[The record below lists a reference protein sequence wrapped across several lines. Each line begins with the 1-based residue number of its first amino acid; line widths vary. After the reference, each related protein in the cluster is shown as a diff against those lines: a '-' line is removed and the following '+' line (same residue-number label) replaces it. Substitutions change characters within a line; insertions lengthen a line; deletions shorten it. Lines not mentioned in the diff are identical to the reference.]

1 MHARGFQQIEKLSS
15 CYRVEANLDG
25 SRICRESIDQTESFS
40 MDQEFVKKLS
50 SLKKTVFQRE
60 EKHTEKNAI
69 KQATQPKI
77 QSTFKLLKTSLN
89 KKNAKHLGS
98 KHTHTHTHIKQV

>member
-40 MDQEFVKKLS
+40 MDQESIEKLS
-50 SLKKTVFQRE
+50 RQRPE
-60 EKHTEKNAI
+60 
-69 KQATQPKI
+69 
-77 QSTFKLLKTSLN
+77 TSINRVCDNLCRER
-89 KKNAKHLGS
+89 KS
-98 KHTHTHTHIKQV
+98 KGLDR